1 MRHGHG
7 VIVRMWEVRAQ
18 QRNFTDLLSWV
29 CDVALPAIEVNPLHI
44 SSEVFSSP
52 DFRLVVI
59 SKWRS
64 NPEPFKDPPA
74 HLITRPPHS
83 WDFSPVDR

>member
-1 MRHGHG
+1 
-7 VIVRMWEVRAQ
+7 MWEVRAQ
-18 QRNFTDLLSWV
+18 QRNFTELLAWV
-29 CDVALPAIEVNPLHI
+29 CDVAVPAVELSPLHV
-44 SSEVFSSP
+44 SSEVFSAP

-59 SKWRS
+59 TKWRS
-64 NPEPFKDPPA
+64 HPEPFKEPPG

>member
-1 MRHGHG
+1 M
-7 VIVRMWEVRAQ
+7 IVRMWEVRADA
-18 QRNFTDLLSWV
+18 RTFTSLLAWV
-29 CDVALPAIEVNPLHI
+29 CEVAVPSIEHSPLHV

-64 NPEPFKDPPA
+64 NPESFLEPPP